1 MSTSLK
7 RVYNIPLVADSITSL
22 HETLLANGL
31 TRSPYNLG
39 LTIGE
44 KALNLSQPI
53 QDRLAPVINRA
64 DGLANKGLDV
74 VQARYPYPFETSSQ
88 EIYRDLKA
96 YPDHAVEVAQKTAQ
110 NVALDIDNVFEF
122 TSHEISH

>member
-7 RVYNIPLVADSITSL
+7 RVYSIPLVADSITTLHDSL
-22 HETLLANGL
+22 MSNGI

-39 LTIGE
+39 LAIGE

-64 DGLANKGLDV
+64 DGLANKGLDA
-74 VQARYPYPFETSSQ
+74 VQSRYPYPFETPSQ
-88 EIYRDLKA
+88 DIYRDIKA
-96 YPDHAVEVAQKTAQ
+96 YPDHAVEVAQKAAH
-110 NVALDIDNVFEF
+110 NVAHDIDQVTDFSPIQN
-122 TSHEISH
+122 